1 MYKKRLIL
9 TAILAASLVLSGLLL
24 AACSIT
30 YEKPIVIWT
39 NQVEFAT
46 YVELFNAS
54 QDKVKATV
62 VYKKSPAEALPP
74 AADEQA
80 PDIVIGPWL
89 KNERIRRYFTP
100 VDYLFTD
107 QHINPSIF
115 YPQLLALGN
124 VSDKQ
129 YLLPVSFNLPT
140 IIFSDD
146 YQEQIPDDYL
156 INADTI
162 RDIGKSF
169 NLKNKSGIFTS
180 MGFAPRW
187 DSDFLYHI
195 AKMKGGNFA
204 ESDDVFSWDK
214 SAMDKTVAYL
224 RQWTTDINQSSSAEE
239 DFKFKYLYTPEEKWI
254 SSKKCLFSY
263 TTSNEL
269 FVIAPEMLQ
278 GIDFRWLHEDLR
290 IPIEDNT
297 ISMGIYK
304 KSKNIPA
311 AELFLIWFLNE
322 ANQKELLEWV
332 NQLNLYSKTFGISGG
347 FSSIRGVNERVFPLF
362 YPLLMGN
369 LPVAEYL
376 TTPNILPTK
385 WESIKERIIF
395 PYLLEATNTN
405 TETMNTSLE
414 LLIKEWRKQFF

>member
-1 MYKKRLIL
+1 MYKKKLVL
-9 TAILAASLVLSGLLL
+9 TAILAACLLLSGLLL
-24 AACSIT
+24 ASCSIT

-62 VYKKSPAEALPP
+62 VYKTSPAESLPP
-74 AADEQA
+74 ASDEPS

-124 VSDKQ
+124 ISGKQ
-129 YLLPVSFNLPT
+129 YLLPVSFNLPV
-140 IIFSDD
+140 IMFSTD
-146 YQEQIPDDYL
+146 YQDQIPDDYL
-156 INADTI
+156 INPDTI
-162 RDIGKSF
+162 RDVAKSF
-169 NLKNKSGIFTS
+169 NVVNTSGIFTS

-187 DSDFLYHI
+187 DSDFLYHV
-195 AKMKGGNFA
+195 AKMKGANFA
-204 ESDDVFSWDK
+204 ESNDVFSWDK
-214 SAMDKTVAYL
+214 TTLDSTVEYL
-224 RQWTTDINQSSSAEE
+224 RNWTITTNNSSSAEE
-239 DFKFKYLYTPEEKWI
+239 DFKFKYLYTPVEKWI
-254 SSKKCLFSY
+254 PSKKCLFSY
-263 TTSNEL
+263 TTSDEL
-269 FVIAPEMLQ
+269 FMIAPEMLQ
-278 GIDFRWLHEDLR
+278 GIDFRWLHEDLH
-290 IPIEDNT
+290 IPIEDDI
-297 ISMGIYK
+297 ISMGIFK

-332 NQLNLYSKTFGISGG
+332 NQLNFYSKTFGISGG
-347 FSSIRGVNERVFPLF
+347 FSTIRGVNERVFPLF

-369 LPVAEYL
+369 LPVAEYI

-385 WESIKERIIF
+385 WESIRERIVY

-405 TETMNTSLE
+405 TETNNASLE
-414 LLIKEWRKQFF
+414 YLITEWRKQFF